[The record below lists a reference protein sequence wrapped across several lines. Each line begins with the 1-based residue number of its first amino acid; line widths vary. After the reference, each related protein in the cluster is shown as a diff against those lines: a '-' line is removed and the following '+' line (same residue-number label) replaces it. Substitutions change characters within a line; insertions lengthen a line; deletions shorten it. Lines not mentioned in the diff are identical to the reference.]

1 MHGILLLR
9 LSAVTA
15 YFLVNARELAASE
28 LSLQQSPLDK
38 TIEEIGEKIEKAEN
52 ICEKLMI
59 LMEKTKIWKTSSKN
73 MHGKKRAPLS
83 NQTGEMYFR

>member
-28 LSLQQSPLDK
+28 LLLQQSPLDK
-38 TIEEIGEKIEKAEN
+38 TIEEIGDTNDTDGEDEDMEEQLQKYAWEKKSTI
-52 ICEKLMI
+52 I
-59 LMEKTKIWKTSSKN
+59 
-73 MHGKKRAPLS
+73 
-83 NQTGEMYFR
+83 